1 MKIDKLLSLLLI
13 TSACIAQSRAEI
25 AVTVY
30 NNNFAV
36 VREIRSLTL
45 NKGVQTYLFTNVA
58 GQIDP
63 TSVLFKSLSN
73 KVQVDILE
81 QNFEYDLVGT
91 ERLLQKYL
99 NESILVTT
107 KKEQVHRGILLNSQ
121 ASDIILQ
128 RPDGRILVV
137 KSSDV
142 AGIEFPTL
150 PDGLITQPTLVW
162 LLRAGQ
168 ADEVPCEISY
178 TTQGIGWH
186 CEYVAVS
193 NKTDTALELAGWV
206 TIENRSGAVYR
217 DAKVKLVAGDVHK
230 EKPPARRVEMAYMA
244 KAAGEEQFKEEAFF
258 EYHLYT
264 LQRATTIAN
273 NQVKQMALFPGTR
286 VKSDKKYVY
295 NARADAD
302 DVGVVLEFRNDSQS
316 GLGIPLPRG
325 KIRVFKEQAGTQ
337 EFVGE
342 DRIDHVP
349 EGEKVRL
356 RVGNAFDI
364 KAERTVKKVEKI
376 SDKSRRETVEIN
388 VRNHKEED
396 VVVFVVEQ
404 FRTDWQLLG
413 DTPPI
418 VKKDAKSAEF
428 KVAVAKNSESTFEYT
443 VLYTY

>member
-1 MKIDKLLSLLLI
+1 MKVKIILAFFLLVIS
-13 TSACIAQSRAEI
+13 CIAQSRAEI

-36 VREIRSLTL
+36 VRETRSLTL
-45 NKGVQTYLFTNVA
+45 NKGVQTHLFTNVA

-73 KVQVDILE
+73 KVQVEILE

-99 NESILVTT
+99 NESITVTT
-107 KKEQVHRGILLNSQ
+107 KREQVHRGILLNNQ

-142 AGIEFPTL
+142 AGVEFPTL
-150 PDGLITQPTLVW
+150 PEGLITRPTLVW
-162 LLRAGQ
+162 LLNANQ

-178 TTQGIGWH
+178 TTEGIGWH

-206 TIENRSGAVYR
+206 TIENRSGTAYR

-230 EKPPARRVEMAYMA
+230 VKPPARRAEMAYMTT
-244 KAAGEEQFKEEAFF
+244 AAGAEQFKEEKFF

-264 LQRATTIAN
+264 LQRPTTIAN

-286 VKSDKKYVY
+286 VKSDKKYIY

-302 DVGVVLEFRNDSQS
+302 DVSVVLEFKNDSQS
-316 GLGIPLPRG
+316 GLGIPLPKG
-325 KIRVFKEQAGTQ
+325 KIRVFKEQGGSQ

-349 EGEKVRL
+349 KGEKVRL

-388 VRNHKEED
+388 IRNHKDED

-404 FRTDWQLLG
+404 FWTDWQLLG

-418 VKKDAKSAEF
+418 VKKDANSAEF
-428 KVAVAKNSESTFEYT
+428 KVAVAKNSESTFEYM
-443 VLYTY
+443 VLYNY